1 MTCMEIAVNAANDPV
16 RKYSTRNPEKIADE
30 MNIQIVPMPFSKQKG
45 VYTIIERQPII
56 MIKQDLHPVTRSIVI
71 AHELGHHMLHKAQ
84 LKKTPNLQEFNIFDM
99 TDNHIEYEANV
110 FAAQLLLPDDD
121 ITDYIYQGY
130 DIEKI
135 VRTMK
140 SDINLVAL
148 KVAILNSGSHKFRE
162 QEYRNKFY

>member
-1 MTCMEIAVNAANDPV
+1 MTCMEIAVNAANDLV

-84 LKKTPNLQEFNIFDM
+84 LKK
-99 TDNHIEYEANV
+99 
-110 FAAQLLLPDDD
+110 LP
-121 ITDYIYQGY
+121 T
-130 DIEKI
+130 
-135 VRTMK
+135 
-140 SDINLVAL
+140 
-148 KVAILNSGSHKFRE
+148 
-162 QEYRNKFY
+162 YRSSISLI

>member
-1 MTCMEIAVNAANDPV
+1 MTCMEIAVNTANDLV

-110 FAAQLLLPDDD
+110 FAAQLLQCFSEIGAFAIQTGLTD
-121 ITDYIYQGY
+121 IISKQ
-130 DIEKI
+130 
-135 VRTMK
+135 VH
-140 SDINLVAL
+140 VL
-148 KVAILNSGSHKFRE
+148 KAEGICFHHGF
-162 QEYRNKFY
+162 